1 MDITIVGGWFCN
13 LVADYL
19 SEKVNFSNRCAVRA
33 RDADECLPAP
43 LILLR
48 TYQIHSVIG
57 YSGLVSSGAAI
68 VRQDHCS
75 QDQDHRRGS
84 YPGRTFTTSWHSL
97 FHVHRTLN
105 GNMHIKTQGTK
116 TESSFNVMI
125 NCLLNIISIIGFHG
139 AALILISD
147 LPPFI
152 LVYIMDYNH
161 RDKDLDDQYPCPPV
175 LVRLVSCI

>member
-1 MDITIVGGWFCN
+1 MN
-13 LVADYL
+13 AAL
-19 SEKVNFSNRCAVRA
+19 
-33 RDADECLPAP
+33 AP
-43 LILLR
+43 LLLR

-57 YSGLVSSGAAI
+57 YSGLVSSGEAI

-75 QDQDHRRGS
+75 QDQDHQRGS
-84 YPGRTFTTSWHSL
+84 YPACRLATITTSWHSS

-139 AALILISD
+139 AALIHISD
-147 LPPFI
+147 LPPCFV
-152 LVYIMDYNH
+152 VYIMDSNH
-161 RDKDLDDQYPCPPV
+161 TDKDLDDQYPCPPV
-175 LVRLVSCI
+175 LVRLVSCISAISLVPLESPLSITQQAGSAAY